1 MQEQDVITKEFYED
15 EARIADLING
25 GLLEGVQLVKPEDIK
40 EVDSSV
46 FGKISWFG
54 RWTTRQR
61 YRDIVRKVLLGV
73 RFILI
78 GIEEQ
83 GQVHFAMP
91 VRAMGYDFL
100 GYDKQ
105 LKKIRKK
112 HILLK
117 DLHGSAQFL
126 SGISPKDLLEPCVT
140 IILYYGEEPWNGPRC
155 LKDMLKVEDFP
166 EPIQKYINDYSLHIL
181 EVNQL
186 EHLEYFKTDLK
197 LVFGFLQ
204 NRSNASKMKAFIR
217 ENESQLSEVDNDA
230 YEMMAVMSHSEEL
243 EKMKNR
249 FRKGGKVDMCKA
261 LREWLDESKEEG
273 ESRFALLTEKL
284 LKDNRTDALLKATS
298 DKSYRDKLYKEY
310 QL

>member
-1 MQEQDVITKEFYED
+1 M
-15 EARIADLING
+15 
-25 GLLEGVQLVKPEDIK
+25 
-40 EVDSSV
+40 
-46 FGKISWFG
+46 
-54 RWTTRQR
+54 
-61 YRDIVRKVLLGV
+61 
-73 RFILI
+73 
-78 GIEEQ
+78 
-83 GQVHFAMP
+83 
-91 VRAMGYDFL
+91 
-100 GYDKQ
+100 
-105 LKKIRKK
+105 
-112 HILLK
+112 
-117 DLHGSAQFL
+117 
-126 SGISPKDLLEPCVT
+126 
-140 IILYYGEEPWNGPRC
+140 
-155 LKDMLKVEDFP
+155 
-166 EPIQKYINDYSLHIL
+166 

-204 NRSNASKMKAFIR
+204 NRSNASKMKALIR
-217 ENESQLSEVDNDA
+217 ENKSQLSEVDNDA

-310 QL
+310 LL